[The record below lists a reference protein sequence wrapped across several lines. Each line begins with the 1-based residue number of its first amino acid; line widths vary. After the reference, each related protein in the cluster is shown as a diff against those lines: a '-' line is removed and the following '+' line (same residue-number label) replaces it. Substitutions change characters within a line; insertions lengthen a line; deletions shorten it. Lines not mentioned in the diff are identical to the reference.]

1 VKGPATVLL
10 LAGSRGVADPVAVA
24 AGVPHKALA
33 PVHGQ
38 PMIAHVLAAL
48 TAMPEVRR
56 IVLVCD
62 QPDQLRRADA
72 VAHAEASGVLTMAPA
87 GPSPSRSI
95 LDSLDRPEAS
105 PPLLVATADAPLLTP
120 EFVRHFWSAVPADAD
135 IAAAVTAGAGIR
147 ARFPGSRRTFL
158 RFSDGDFCGC
168 NLFALRTPE
177 ARRVVAFWRRLEDHR
192 KQPLTMAAMLGPG
205 MILRYLLR
213 RLSLDDAARHIS
225 RRTGTRA
232 AIVAIPFPE
241 AAVDVDRPG
250 DLPVAEQVLAERGSG
265 SVARG

>member
-1 VKGPATVLL
+1 MEPATVLL
-10 LAGSRGVADPVAVA
+10 LAGSRGVADPVAAA

-48 TAMPEVRR
+48 TAMPEIRR

-62 QPDQLRRADA
+62 QPDQLRAAAA
-72 VAHAEASGVLTMAPA
+72 VARAEAAGTLVMAPA

-95 LDSLDRPEAS
+95 LDSLDREDAAT
-105 PPLLVATADAPLLTP
+105 PLLVATADAPLLTP
-120 EFVRHFWSAVPADAD
+120 EIVRHFWSTIPADAD
-135 IAAAVTAGAGIR
+135 IAAAVTAGTGIR

-158 RFSDGDFCGC
+158 RFRDGDFCGC

-192 KQPLTMAAMLGPG
+192 KQPLTMAALLGP
-205 MILRYLLR
+205 MVILRYLLR
-213 RLSLDDAARHIS
+213 RLTMDEAARHIS

-232 AIVAIPFPE
+232 AIVQLPFPE
-241 AAVDVDRPG
+241 AAVDVDKPG
-250 DLPVAEQVLAERGSG
+250 DLPVAEGVLAERA
-265 SVARG
+265 VARA